1 MKYMKKFILDYI
13 DVLLFAAALLIK
25 VMSFGK
31 LMEPLYFS
39 AERLFLPVAASV
51 MLIAA
56 FSILFRRRRARS
68 RFLFLFNLLITLFII
83 GDITYFSYFKDVISI
98 PVLING
104 IMLGAVN
111 DSVSS
116 LFNLSSLWYGADL
129 VTLYPIMWLIRREE
143 KAALPLRKRA
153 IAFASLLLVS
163 CLINGVKFYDLSVEQ
178 PRLISTLYNKV
189 YIVKSLGDINY
200 HLLDAYNTVVSSIS
214 RRIPVSQA
222 EEDQIRTF
230 LNTNSS
236 QRSNYYGAEKGKNL
250 IVIQVEALQQFV
262 INRKVNGQEITPN
275 LNRLIG
281 KSLYF
286 DNYYYQIAAGGTS
299 DAEFLSNNSLYPA
312 ASGAAYF
319 LYAGNKFDSLS
330 NELDASGYYTA
341 ALHGYTET
349 FWNRN
354 VMYKSLGFQK
364 FYSEN
369 DYNIDQVVGLGL
381 SDKSFLT
388 QTAQKIQS
396 FKQPYY
402 AFAITLSSHFP
413 YDDVKDYGDFN
424 TGEYEGTFMG
434 DYLKSIHYTD
444 AQLGMFLDELE
455 ANGTAADSVIAVYG
469 DHSAITREHA
479 DELYK
484 ICGITDPNDLSW
496 IEQQKVPM
504 IIHLPG
510 ETLKGVDSTSAGQ
523 VDFYPTISN
532 LLGIKAKNVMGRDLL
547 NSTPGDVILRDGSF
561 ISEDAYY
568 NAQDNVYY
576 DVKTGKVLQPTVKL
590 LNEKAGVLNK
600 LNYSD
605 NILKHDLFKKFD

>member
-13 DVLLFAAALLIK
+13 DVLLFAAAVLIK

-68 RFLFLFNLLITLFII
+68 RFLFLFNLLITAVII

-547 NSTPGDVILRDGSF
+547 NTTAGDVILRDGSF

>member
-13 DVLLFAAALLIK
+13 DVLLFAAAVLIK

-153 IAFASLLLVS
+153 IAFGYLLLIS
-163 CLINGVKFYDLSVEQ
+163 CIINGVKFYDLNVEQ

-484 ICGITDPNDLSW
+484 LCGITDPNDLSW

-547 NSTPGDVILRDGSF
+547 NTTAGDVILRDGSF

>member
-1 MKYMKKFILDYI
+1 MRNLKNFILDYI
-13 DVLLFAAALLIK
+13 DILLFAAAVFIK
-25 VMSFGK
+25 VMCFGK

-39 AERLFLPVAASV
+39 AERIFLPVAASV
-51 MLIAA
+51 LLIAA
-56 FSILFRRRRARS
+56 FSILFRRISARS
-68 RFLFLFNLLITLFII
+68 RFLFLFNLLITAVII

-116 LFNLSSLWYGADL
+116 LFNLKSLWYGADL
-129 VTLYPIMWLIRREE
+129 VTLYPLMWLIKREQ
-143 KAALPLRKRA
+143 KATLPLRKRA
-153 IAFASLLLVS
+153 IAFASLLLIS
-163 CLINGVKFYDLSVEQ
+163 CMITGVKFYDLSLEQ
-178 PRLISTLYNKV
+178 PRLLSTLYNKV
-189 YIVKSLGDINY
+189 YVVKSLGAINY
-200 HLLDAYNTVVSSIS
+200 HLLDAYNTTVSTIS

-222 EEDQIRTF
+222 KEDQIRTF
-230 LNTNSS
+230 LNRSSS
-236 QRSNYYGAEKGKNL
+236 QTGNYFGIEKGKNL

-262 INRKVNGQEITPN
+262 INRSINGQEITPN
-275 LNRLIG
+275 LNRLAG
-281 KSLYF
+281 KSMYF

-319 LYAGNKFDSLS
+319 LYAGNKFHSLS
-330 NELDASGYYTA
+330 NELDDSGYYTA
-341 ALHGYTET
+341 ALHGYKET

-354 VMYKSLGFQK
+354 VMYRSLGFDK

-396 FKQPYY
+396 FQKPYY

-413 YDDVKDYGDFN
+413 YDDVNNYGDFN

-434 DYLKSIHYTD
+434 DYLKSIHYAD
-444 AQLGMFLDELE
+444 AQLGMFLKELE
-455 ANGTAADSVIAVYG
+455 ANGTVADSVIAVYG
-469 DHSAITREHA
+469 DHSAITIEHA

-484 ICGITDPNDLSW
+484 FCGISKPNDLSW

-504 IIHLPG
+504 IIHLPD
-510 ETLKGVDSTSAGQ
+510 EALKGVDSTGAGQ
-523 VDFYPTISN
+523 VDFYPTIAN
-532 LLGIKAKNVMGRDLL
+532 LMGIEAKNVMGRDLL
-547 NSTPGDVILRDGSF
+547 NSTPGEVIFRDGSF
-561 ISEDAYY
+561 ISEAVYY
-568 NAQDNVYY
+568 KAQDNVYY
-576 DVKTGKVLQPTVKL
+576 DVKTGQVLQPTVEL
-590 LNEKAGVLNK
+590 LDEKADVLNK

>member
-13 DVLLFAAALLIK
+13 DVLLFAAAVLIK

-68 RFLFLFNLLITLFII
+68 RFLFLFNLLITAVII

-484 ICGITDPNDLSW
+484 LCGITDPNDLSW

-547 NSTPGDVILRDGSF
+547 NTTAGDVILRDGSF

>member
-1 MKYMKKFILDYI
+1 MKGIKKFLLNYI
-13 DVLLFAAALLIK
+13 DILLFAAAVLIK

-31 LMEPLYFS
+31 QLEPLDFS
-39 AERLFLPVAASV
+39 AEKVFLPVAASV
-51 MLIAA
+51 LLIAA
-56 FSILFRRRRARS
+56 FSILFKRKRARS
-68 RFLFLFNLLITLFII
+68 RFLFLSNLLITVFII

-104 IMLGAVN
+104 MMLGAVN
-111 DSVSS
+111 DSVGS

-129 VTLYPIMWLIRREE
+129 VTLYPIMWLIRREG
-143 KAALPLRKRA
+143 KAALPLKKRA
-153 IAFASLLLVS
+153 IAFGSLLLIS
-163 CLINGVKFYDLSVEQ
+163 CIINGVKFYDLSLEQ

-189 YIVKSLGDINY
+189 YIVKSLGALNY
-200 HLLDAYNTVVSSIS
+200 HLLDAYNTVISSIS

-222 EEDQIRTF
+222 KEDQIRTF

-236 QRSNYYGAEKGKNL
+236 QTSNYFGTEKGKNL

-286 DNYYYQIAAGGTS
+286 NNYYYQIAAGGTS
-299 DAEFLSNNSLYPA
+299 DAELLSNNSLYPA

-319 LYAGNKFDSLS
+319 LYAGNKFHSLS
-330 NELDASGYYTA
+330 NELDDSGYYTA

-354 VMYKSLGFQK
+354 VIYRSFGFDK

-388 QTAQKIQS
+388 QTAQKLQG

-413 YDDVKDYGDFN
+413 YDDVKNYGDFN

-444 AQLGMFLDELE
+444 AQLGMFLDKLE
-455 ANGTAADSVIAVYG
+455 ANGTAANSVIAVYG
-469 DHSAITREHA
+469 DHSAITPDHA
-479 DELYK
+479 DQLYK
-484 ICGITDPNDLSW
+484 ICGITEPTDLDW

-504 IIHLPG
+504 IIHLPD
-510 ETLKGVDSTSAGQ
+510 ESLKGVDSTNAGQ

-532 LLGIKAKNVMGRDLL
+532 LMGIKAKDVMGRDLL

-561 ISEDAYY
+561 ISKDVYY
-568 NAQDNVYY
+568 KAQDNAYY
-576 DVKTGKVLQPTVKL
+576 DVKTGKVLQPTAEL
-590 LNEKAGVLNK
+590 LDEKAGVLNK

-605 NILKHDLFKKFD
+605 NILKHDLFKKFN